1 MRLFAQLSI
10 NCSVILSIKMSG
22 CVISIATD
30 LLGASR
36 LFLTLS
42 KLSRSCSGEPFLM
55 RDIDRERRFYVLT
68 HRFLN
73 VRFPDPV
80 IVEESISFSASG

>member
-1 MRLFAQLSI
+1 MRLFPQLSI

-42 KLSRSCSGEPFLM
+42 KLSRSCSGEPFFM
-55 RDIDRERRFYVLT
+55 RDIDREREKVL
-68 HRFLN
+68 RA
-73 VRFPDPV
+73 DP
-80 IVEESISFSASG
+80 SILECQVP